1 MKSRIFFS
9 FVFTSQIHAASRN
22 IQRVFSLE
30 SSSVNMYNWREY
42 DAFTRF
48 LQIQKAVKIPA
59 CPSLP
64 AFDRVSLVSLSK
76 RFPTTDISLSDK
88 WKNKKTSFRSHP
100 FLSCSLLRVNNSH
113 LKLLNS
119 LFYPEDKNFETILR
133 SNRSM
138 KSKRTIYNVQTIDSF
153 HSSLNVSTW
162 NIPWS
167 EFFSNKYRRINV
179 GVFHNGEK

>member
-133 SNRSM
+133 SNRTEYEIEENDIQCTND
-138 KSKRTIYNVQTIDSF
+138 RF
-153 HSSLNVSTW
+153 LSL
-162 NIPWS
+162 
-167 EFFSNKYRRINV
+167 EFKRINV
-179 GVFHNGEK
+179 EYSVVAIFFE

>member
-133 SNRSM
+133 SNRTEYEIEENDIQCTND
-138 KSKRTIYNVQTIDSF
+138 RF
-153 HSSLNVSTW
+153 LSL
-162 NIPWS
+162 
-167 EFFSNKYRRINV
+167 EFKRINV
-179 GVFHNGEK
+179 EYSVVGIFFE

>member
-113 LKLLNS
+113 FKLLNS

-133 SNRSM
+133 SNRTEYEIEENDIQCTND
-138 KSKRTIYNVQTIDSF
+138 RF
-153 HSSLNVSTW
+153 LSL
-162 NIPWS
+162 
-167 EFFSNKYRRINV
+167 EFKRINV
-179 GVFHNGEK
+179 EYSVVGIFFE

>member
-9 FVFTSQIHAASRN
+9 FVFTSQIHAARQVEIFN
-22 IQRVFSLE
+22 ECFH
-30 SSSVNMYNWREY
+30 SSSFVNMYNWREY

-88 WKNKKTSFRSHP
+88 WKNKKTSFRSHR

-133 SNRSM
+133 SNRTEYEIEENDIQCTND
-138 KSKRTIYNVQTIDSF
+138 RF
-153 HSSLNVSTW
+153 LSL
-162 NIPWS
+162 
-167 EFFSNKYRRINV
+167 EFKRINV
-179 GVFHNGEK
+179 EYSVVGIFFE

>member
-22 IQRVFSLE
+22 IQRVFSFE
-30 SSSVNMYNWREY
+30 SSSVNTYNWREY

-64 AFDRVSLVSLSK
+64 ALDRVSLVSLSK

-88 WKNKKTSFRSHP
+88 WKNKKTSFRSHR

-133 SNRSM
+133 SNRTEYEIEENDIQCTND
-138 KSKRTIYNVQTIDSF
+138 RF
-153 HSSLNVSTW
+153 LSL
-162 NIPWS
+162 
-167 EFFSNKYRRINV
+167 EFKRINV
-179 GVFHNGEK
+179 EYSVVGIFFE